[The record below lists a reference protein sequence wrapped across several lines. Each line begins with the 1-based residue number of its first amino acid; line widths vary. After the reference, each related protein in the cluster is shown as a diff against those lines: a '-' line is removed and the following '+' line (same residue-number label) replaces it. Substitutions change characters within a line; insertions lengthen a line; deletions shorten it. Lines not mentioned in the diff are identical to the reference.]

1 MADFPTPTVVATPP
15 PTASTVYSAPNI
27 QNAVTT
33 PTPAPDLSDPYGLY
47 DQFLKTPEITTAQN
61 QLAQTQQAINA
72 SQQGLRT
79 TTRALEGQ
87 NVQAQGGT
95 GASINLIGRQV
106 GRARQLTGDELA
118 GLGENLQGQQAYLS
132 SLTADAQ
139 NRYGIAQQER
149 AQLQD
154 LIRQTGGKAGI
165 TYTDSY
171 EQALTKSTKYE
182 EQQQERAQ
190 LQDIIRQTG
199 GQAGI
204 TYKDSYEQALTKA
217 TKYEEQQQKKE
228 EEKMAEKE
236 KEARERAYKDS
247 IKAQLRAMGSSTNG
261 SINELERKLKKKI
274 KASGASEREMDQL
287 NLALKRKE
295 LNKPY
300 YKPDGEDS
308 FKSTYSAPE
317 QRRMINQALAGGEDW
332 NDIANTFNALGIDTA
347 SDSVMDSYLKQKFN
361 Y

>member
-27 QNAVTT
+27 QSAVTT

-154 LIRQTGGKAGI
+154 
-165 TYTDSY
+165 
-171 EQALTKSTKYE
+171 
-182 EQQQERAQ
+182 
-190 LQDIIRQTG
+190 IIRQTG

-300 YKPDGEDS
+300 YKSDGGDS
-308 FKSTYSAPE
+308 FKSTYSASE
-317 QRRMINQALAGGEDW
+317 QRRMINEALAGGEDW
-332 NDIANTFNALGIDTA
+332 NGIANTFNALGIDTA

>member
-27 QNAVTT
+27 QSAVTT

-154 LIRQTGGKAGI
+154 
-165 TYTDSY
+165 
-171 EQALTKSTKYE
+171 
-182 EQQQERAQ
+182 
-190 LQDIIRQTG
+190 IIRQTG

-247 IKAQLRAMGSSTNG
+247 IKAQLRAMGSSTKG
-261 SINELERKLKKKI
+261 LSINELEDKLKRKI
-274 KASGASEREMDQL
+274 KQSGASEREMDQL

-300 YKPDGEDS
+300 YKPDGGDDDN
-308 FKSTYSAPE
+308 FKSTYSDSE
-317 QRRMINQALAGGEDW
+317 QRRMINQALA
-332 NDIANTFNALGIDTA
+332 
-347 SDSVMDSYLKQKFN
+347 
-361 Y
+361 